1 MTKQIRVF
9 HAGAA
14 IVSSALQLIFL
25 SAILI
30 LPAHASAAASSP
42 FPTLTV
48 EYSADR
54 KIETDSG
61 DMQGR
66 VNAAPGMERN
76 ETQMQGFSSV
86 VILRTDKKIGWMLMP
101 AQKMYQELDLAK
113 AGKQAGAVTP
123 EQTVLE
129 LVGQETISGHAANK
143 YKFVT
148 KDKSAGGFLWYTSTG
163 IPVKM
168 DALSKAGREKTRMTV
183 TLENIK
189 IDPQDRSLFEVPAG
203 FNRMPG
209 GGGMFG
215 AMGGGLKDAFT
226 RPVKSQAAATSQDI
240 ATADTQVNAAVEAE
254 VTEEVREV
262 GAKHTVRG
270 ALRKVGK
277 LFN

>member
-1 MTKQIRVF
+1 VTKQIRVIR
-9 HAGAA
+9 AA
-14 IVSSALQLIFL
+14 ALLTSALQLFLL
-25 SAILI
+25 SAIL
-30 LPAHASAAASSP
+30 PARAEAAAAAP
-42 FPTLTV
+42 FPTLSV

-76 ETQMQGFSSV
+76 ETQMSGFSSV
-86 VILRTDKKIGWMLMP
+86 VILRTDKKTGWVLMP
-101 AQKMYQELDLAK
+101 AQKMYQQLDLAQ
-113 AGKQAGAVTP
+113 AGKQVGSITP

-129 LVGQETISGHAANK
+129 LVGRETVSGHDANK

-168 DALSKAGREKTRMTV
+168 DVLSKAGRETTRMTV
-183 TLENIK
+183 TLENIQ
-189 IDPQDRSLFEVPAG
+189 IGPQDRSLFEVPAG
-203 FNRMPG
+203 FNRMPS

-215 AMGGGLKDAFT
+215 AMSSLKGALT
-226 RPVKSQAAATSQDI
+226 RPVKSEAAAVSNDI
-240 ATADTQVNAAVEAE
+240 TTADKQVAAAVEAE
-254 VTEEVREV
+254 VAEQVDEV
-262 GAKHTVRG
+262 GAKRAVRG

-277 LFN
+277 LFH

>member
-1 MTKQIRVF
+1 MTKQIRVLR
-9 HAGAA
+9 AA
-14 IVSSALQLIFL
+14 ALLTSTLQLFLL
-25 SAILI
+25 SAIL
-30 LPAHASAAASSP
+30 PARAEAAAGSP
-42 FPTLTV
+42 FPALTV

-86 VILRTDKKIGWMLMP
+86 VILRTDKKTGWVLMP
-101 AQKMYQELDLAK
+101 AQKMYQQLDLAK
-113 AGKQAGAVTP
+113 AGKQVGAVTP

-129 LVGQETISGHAANK
+129 LVGQDSVSGHAANK

-168 DALSKAGREKTRMTV
+168 DVLSKSGRESTRMTV
-183 TLENIK
+183 TLENIE
-189 IDPQDRSLFEVPAG
+189 IGPQDRSLFEVPAG
-203 FNRMPG
+203 FNRLPS

-215 AMGGGLKDAFT
+215 AMGGLKDAFT
-226 RPVKSQAAATSQDI
+226 RPVKSEAAAISHDVS
-240 ATADTQVNAAVEAE
+240 TADTQVVAAVETE
-254 VTEEVREV
+254 VAEEVREV
-262 GAKHTVRG
+262 GAKRAVRG